1 MGCVSP
7 HEAGIAWL
15 GEDLMEWTLEAGL
28 GPRVR
33 ILNSSSVFEEIKDLF
48 PITFNYVYVYVCV
61 GVCT

>member
-1 MGCVSP
+1 
-7 HEAGIAWL
+7 
-15 GEDLMEWTLEAGL
+15 MECTLEAGL